1 MTIGRPRPLPG
12 YPTTPALYPIPVR
25 RARVQGPQLPSDP
38 TSRWAPLPGLAVPVI
53 TARRGLARH
62 AWHTTTALRRTPA
75 ESCFW
80 FGAKVLRLVRTHSAI
95 SKQPA
100 ELGSAERQVAI
111 TNF

>member
-1 MTIGRPRPLPG
+1 VNYVNDGRLQYECFG
-12 YPTTPALYPIPVR
+12 TTQKKFNSRLVN
-25 RARVQGPQLPSDP
+25 P
-38 TSRWAPLPGLAVPVI
+38 TSE
-53 TARRGLARH
+53 
-62 AWHTTTALRRTPA
+62 TTALRRTSE

-80 FGAKVLRLVRTHSAI
+80 FGPKVLRLVRTHSAK